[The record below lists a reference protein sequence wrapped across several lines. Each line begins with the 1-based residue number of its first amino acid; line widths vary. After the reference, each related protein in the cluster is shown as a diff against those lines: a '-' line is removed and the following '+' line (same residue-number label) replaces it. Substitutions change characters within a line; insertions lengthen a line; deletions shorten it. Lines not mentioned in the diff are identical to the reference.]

1 MFNRNQFTDWA
12 KNAQQKNSSG
22 QDYHNSQKSPQLFN
36 RAITESP
43 KHMTPEQETPQ
54 GIASR
59 YSKKQV
65 SPSVVR
71 DILSEGSLGAARLA
85 RVLASK
91 KPLPASRVKAI
102 KAKAEYELERKR
114 KGGKK
119 LKDLDTTKKK
129 PAGWKHKSDPG
140 ARPKVGASLEK
151 RKTLPAR
158 AGHKLQRDK
167 DAAFVGPK
175 ELVGPKEKPE
185 KSTSD
190 GDGFKFPL
198 GTVGSALGAA
208 AAVGALAAP
217 AAAIKHTAFGVTKKR
232 RGASAAVYG
241 AAPQWK
247 WKDVKKKRIAE
258 GIAGAVGIPI
268 AGAVAGA
275 IAARKALK
283 HKEDE
288 SVPGGVA
295 RTIGRA
301 ALGAGGAV
309 AGGML
314 AGKARGAAKK
324 AGGWGALAS
333 KVSKHLTDE
342 D

>member
-43 KHMTPEQETPQ
+43 KHVTPEQETPQ

-65 SPSVVR
+65 SPSVVK
-71 DILSEGSLGAARLA
+71 DILSEGSLGAGRMA
-85 RVLASK
+85 RVLAKK
-91 KPLPASRVKAI
+91 KPVDASRVKAI
-102 KAKAEYELERKR
+102 KAKAEYDLERKR
-114 KGGKK
+114 KSGKK
-119 LKDLDTTKKK
+119 LKDLDTVKNK

-140 ARPKVGASLEK
+140 ARPKVDASLEK

-158 AGHKLQRDK
+158 AGYKLQRDK
-167 DAAFVGPK
+167 DYNFVGPK
-175 ELVGPKEKPE
+175 ELIGPREKPE

-190 GDGFKFPL
+190 GFKFPY
-198 GTVGSALGAA
+198 GTAGAA
-208 AAVGALAAP
+208 LATAAGVGALATLP
-217 AAAIKHTAFGVTKKR
+217 AVAKHAGFGVTKKR
-232 RGASAAVYG
+232 RGASASVYG
-241 AAPQWK
+241 AAPQWR
-247 WKDVKKKRIAE
+247 WKDVNKKRISE
-258 GIAGAVGIPI
+258 GLMGKIGVGA

-288 SVPGGVA
+288 SVPGGIA

-309 AGGML
+309 AGASL
-314 AGKARGAAKK
+314 AGKARKAAER